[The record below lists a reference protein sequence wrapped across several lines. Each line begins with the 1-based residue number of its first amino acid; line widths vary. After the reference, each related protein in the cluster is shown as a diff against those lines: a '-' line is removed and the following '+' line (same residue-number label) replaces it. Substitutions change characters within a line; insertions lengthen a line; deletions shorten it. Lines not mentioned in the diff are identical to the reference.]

1 MKLAFVTQE
10 IDPAH
15 PALGQTIDLVGALAA
30 RCDELALVTRFVR
43 APLPGNV
50 VARTFEAS
58 SRPGRVLAFE
68 RAVAPAV
75 SGADAVLVHMVPQFA
90 LLAAPIAR
98 ARRVPLL
105 LWYTHW
111 YASRALR
118 LATRIVD
125 AGLSVD
131 PSSYPVASPK
141 VHGIGH
147 AIDVR
152 TFDGEPPQPHD
163 GPLRLLALG
172 RTARWKGLATLL
184 DAVALCERPVEL
196 EIRGP
201 SLTDDER
208 AHRQELERR
217 IGDGALPVSLAGPV
231 DRGEVPSLLAAA
243 DAVVSPNEPRSGA
256 TLDKAVFEAA
266 ACARPV
272 VSTNAAFEPLL
283 GRLPVPL
290 IAPPRDPAGL
300 AAVVD
305 ALAAA
310 PPEARAAAGAELRRR
325 VVAGHSLDH
334 WADEVIRVV
343 REVRSARAT
352 AGSSSA
358 G

>member
-10 IDPAH
+10 IDPSH

-43 APLPGNV
+43 AELPDNV
-50 VARTFEAS
+50 VARTFEAG
-58 SRPGRVLAFE
+58 SRLGRVVAFE
-68 RAVAPAV
+68 RAVAPAIAD
-75 SGADAVLVHMVPQFA
+75 ADAVFVHMVPQFA

-111 YASRALR
+111 HASRALG
-118 LATRIVD
+118 LATKVVD

-131 PSSYPVASPK
+131 RSSYPVASPK
-141 VHGIGH
+141 VRGIGH

-152 TFDGEPPQPHD
+152 TFDAEPPRAHD

-184 DAVALCERPVEL
+184 DALALCTSPVEL

-208 AHRQELERR
+208 AHRSELESR
-217 IGDGALPVSLAGPV
+217 IAEDALPATVAGPV
-231 DRGEVPSLLAAA
+231 ARDEVPTLLAAT
-243 DAVVSPNEPRSGA
+243 DVVVSPNEPRAGA

-272 VSTNAAFEPLL
+272 ISTNPAFEPLL
-283 GRLPVPL
+283 GGLAFPL
-290 IAPPRDPAGL
+290 LAAPRDPRSL
-300 AAVVD
+300 AAGID
-305 ALAAA
+305 AVAAA
-310 PPEARAAAGAELRRR
+310 PPDARAAAGAELRRR

-352 AGSSSA
+352 AGSSGA